1 MLHCTIAFGHGCGT
15 RARWPLSVIL
25 ASYDGHP
32 TLVYKVFFFPGTHAW
47 REYLRSGAYLDQGK
61 PEPDCDST
69 RSIS

>member
-32 TLVYKVFFFPGTHAW
+32 TLVYKVVFFPV
-47 REYLRSGAYLDQGK
+47 RMLGAN
-61 PEPDCDST
+61 T
-69 RSIS
+69 